1 MSSLESALSELDA
14 NSFYLETRRII
25 LNGYLVLGC
34 FIGLLLAWTLFV
46 PLSSAA
52 IAPGV
57 ISVDGYSK
65 AIQHLEGGIIREL
78 LVIDGDK
85 VTAGQAV
92 IKLDDTPAKA
102 EYDSVTSQLILVVAR
117 HAKLTAESQQ
127 AEQIVFPQWM
137 LKTRTQPDIEKA
149 ILEQTESFASRQF
162 EWQQQL
168 SIIDNRI
175 ERLNNQF
182 YQLSSSLSSQKKLLS
197 IVRGELKLNQQ
208 FLKKGL
214 ITRREIFRLQNN
226 EATAEIK
233 IKEKKSQLAAIK
245 QQIGQLQQQKTEFA
259 TSNRTKIASQLQA
272 DQEQI
277 VKLTHRQS
285 KSRDTLSRTIIKAPV
300 SGTVVNMKAHTLGG
314 VIAPGETI
322 LEIVPAGQILLV
334 NAHVEPKDR
343 DIIRPGQLA
352 EVRFTAF
359 SQRALRPIKGKVK
372 VISADRLTDQNT
384 QLPYYLAT
392 IELTEDPVKVLNN
405 TPIHPGMQA
414 TVMIIT
420 GERTAME
427 YLTKPLFRN
436 FTRAFKEE

>member
-1 MSSLESALSELDA
+1 MTSSELSYIDEG
-14 NSFYLETRRII
+14 SFYQETRRLI
-25 LNGYLVLGC
+25 LTGYLVLGG
-34 FIGLLLAWTLFV
+34 FIGLLLAWTFLV

-78 LVIDGDK
+78 LVKDGDS
-85 VTAGQAV
+85 VTAGQTI
-92 IKLDDTPAKA
+92 IKLDDTQTRA
-102 EYDSVTSQLILVVAR
+102 EFDSVSSQLILATTRYAR
-117 HAKLTAESQQ
+117 LTAESKKTK
-127 AEQIVFPQWM
+127 QILFPQWI
-137 LKTRTQPDIEKA
+137 LSSRTQPAINSA
-149 ILEQTESFASRQF
+149 ILEQTKLFASRQI
-162 EWQQQL
+162 EQQQKQANIG
-168 SIIDNRI
+168 SRID
-175 ERLNNQF
+175 RLHT
-182 YQLSSSLSSQKKLLS
+182 QLSQLRGSLASQRKLLG
-197 IVRGELKLNQQ
+197 IVQGELELNQQ
-208 FLKKGL
+208 FYKKGL
-214 ITRREIFRLQNN
+214 ISRRDIFKLQNN
-226 EATAEIK
+226 EATAEIE
-233 IKEKKSQLAAIK
+233 IKEKKSQFSAIK
-245 QQIGQLQQQKTEFA
+245 QQIDQLQQQKTEIVVA
-259 TSNRTKIASQLQA
+259 RDSEIAFQLQA

-277 VKLTHRQS
+277 VKLTHLQS
-285 KSRDTLSRTIIKAPV
+285 KSKDTLSRTVIKAPV
-300 SGTVVNMKAHTLGG
+300 SGTIVNMKTHTLGG
-314 VIAPGETI
+314 VIAPGEI
-322 LEIVPAGQILLV
+322 IMEVVPTGQTLLV

-359 SQRALRPIKGKVK
+359 SQRALRPIKGKVN
-372 VISADRLTDQNT
+372 VISADKLTDPKT

-420 GERTAME
+420 GERTAIE